1 MHVRYHIGKRQHQ
14 RDVSKKR
21 GPTDSSSLGG
31 HKYPAEGR
39 QVRTVHNIQP
49 LPSAPMLT
57 GGDRFERDIVVV
69 QARAAAQSQFLAD
82 IEQGD
87 RKSTRLNSSHVAI
100 SYAVFC
106 LKKKNRQ
113 HS

>member
-39 QVRTVHNIQP
+39 QVRTVHNIQS

-82 IEQGD
+82 IEQGSGLQQQRLAALKGYCLQKTLD
-87 RKSTRLNSSHVAI
+87 RKSV
-100 SYAVFC
+100 V
-106 LKKKNRQ
+106 
-113 HS
+113 